1 MIGQHNA
8 LIAIKIT
15 FHQRF
20 IKPLAKRKVM
30 YGAASAFSFHQPFP
44 FVERLMSM

>member
-1 MIGQHNA
+1 MLTANA
-8 LIAIKIT
+8 IT
-15 FHQRF
+15 LHQRF

-30 YGAASAFSFHQPFP
+30 CGAASVFSFHQPNP